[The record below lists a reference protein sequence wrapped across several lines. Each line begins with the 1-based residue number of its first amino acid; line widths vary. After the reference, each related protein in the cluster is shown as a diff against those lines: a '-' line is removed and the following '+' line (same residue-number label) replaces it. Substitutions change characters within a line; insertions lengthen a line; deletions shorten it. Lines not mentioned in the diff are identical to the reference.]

1 MTGMSRF
8 FFRDFISDLVS
19 VVFYRDLVMAF
30 YRDLVMAF
38 YRDLVVAFFIETLL
52 SWIFFLHPAIVSF
65 IFLKHVFGRMACN
78 RGGAES

>member
-1 MTGMSRF
+1 MSRF

-19 VVFYRDLVMAF
+19 VV
-30 YRDLVMAF
+30 F

-65 IFLKHVFGRMACN
+65 IFFKHVFCRMACN

>member
-19 VVFYRDLVMAF
+19 VV
-30 YRDLVMAF
+30 F

-65 IFLKHVFGRMACN
+65 IFFKHVFCRMACN

>member
-1 MTGMSRF
+1 MAF
-8 FFRDFISDLVS
+8 FIETLLWL
-19 VVFYRDLVMAF
+19 FYRDLVMA
-30 YRDLVMAF
+30 L

-65 IFLKHVFGRMACN
+65 IFFKHVFCRMACN

>member
-19 VVFYRDLVMAF
+19 VVF

-65 IFLKHVFGRMACN
+65 IFFKHVFGRMACN